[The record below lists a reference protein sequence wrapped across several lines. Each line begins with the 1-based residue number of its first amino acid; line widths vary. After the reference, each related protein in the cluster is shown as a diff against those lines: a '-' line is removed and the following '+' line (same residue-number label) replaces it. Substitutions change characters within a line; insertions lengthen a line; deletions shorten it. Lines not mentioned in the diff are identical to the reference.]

1 MFFRWAQGYNGG
13 KIGYIDKDVICYQA
27 GSNIKFIAEDGAE
40 TVFNFKGNGVGPF
53 AVHATNKCFAVAERC
68 LNPKITVYVYPT
80 FREAAVLKGI
90 IILFTLI
97 FTYQDGCNWIIMLFY
112 VKKKKNNNVTK
123 YHENILNNDIKKKFD
138 FLIEIFSFT
147 MVD

>member
-1 MFFRWAQGYNGG
+1 MKQPHNKQINGLQQLWKHFISLYIFQYFKQIILFFRWAQGYNGG

-53 AVHATNKCFAVAERC
+53 AVHTTNKCFAVAERC

-90 IILFTLI
+90 IFFSLILQI
-97 FTYQDGCNWIIMLFY
+97 SRW
-112 VKKKKNNNVTK
+112 V
-123 YHENILNNDIKKKFD
+123 
-138 FLIEIFSFT
+138 
-147 MVD
+147 